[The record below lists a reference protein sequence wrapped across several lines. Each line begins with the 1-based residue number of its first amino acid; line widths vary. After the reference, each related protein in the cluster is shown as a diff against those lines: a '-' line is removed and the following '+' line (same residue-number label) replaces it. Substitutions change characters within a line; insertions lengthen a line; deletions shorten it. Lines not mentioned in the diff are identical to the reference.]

1 MYSRMTNYAIRISRS
16 AIVLSKVFEKMKT
29 AGEMVIAYEHPE
41 EGNVHCHILIMECT
55 VSTDTL
61 KNYIKKEIGDVGRT
75 EWSFKSGADKDF
87 ISYMSKGKHDS
98 VYLSGIAPD
107 EVAIYKAKGYD
118 KKAVRLEGGHLVKP
132 IKAGLKKT
140 KRELIELM
148 LTKVEV
154 ANVTTTELLKTIR
167 SVLTQNNEVLGN
179 YKVMDYLDALMM
191 YGDKHRWLDNMM
203 ALYDKRYN
211 R

>member
-1 MYSRMTNYAIRISRS
+1 MTNYAIRISRS
-16 AIVLSKVFEKMKT
+16 ASVLSKVFEKMKT
-29 AGEMVIAYEHPE
+29 TGEMFVAYEHPE
-41 EGNVHCHILIMECT
+41 EGNVHCHMLLMGCS

-61 KNYIKKEIGDVGRT
+61 KNYIKKEIGNVERT

-87 ISYMSKGKHDS
+87 ISYMSKGKYDT
-98 VYLSGIAPD
+98 VYVSGITAD
-107 EVAIYKAKGYD
+107 EVAVYKAKGYD
-118 KKAVRLEGGHLVKP
+118 KKAIRLEGGHLVKP
-132 IKAGLKKT
+132 IKEGLKKT

-154 ANVTTTELLKTIR
+154 ANVSTLELLKVIR
-167 SVLTQNNEVLGN
+167 SVLMQNNEVLGN

-191 YGDKHRWLDNMM
+191 YGDKHRWLDNMVS
-203 ALYDKRYN
+203 LYDKRYN